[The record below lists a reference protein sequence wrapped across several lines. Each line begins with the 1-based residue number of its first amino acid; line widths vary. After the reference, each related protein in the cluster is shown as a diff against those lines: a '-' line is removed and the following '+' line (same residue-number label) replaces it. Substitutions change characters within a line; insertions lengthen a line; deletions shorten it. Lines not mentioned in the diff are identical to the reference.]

1 MRRKRNNN
9 ISRDKKN
16 VIIYCRVSSDE
27 QKKGSSLEVQEERLV
42 RECQRR
48 GYNII
53 DIPHWEDESGKTFVK
68 RPVITNILQYIKK
81 HSNEVDM
88 LLCLRW
94 NRFSRVVSQGTH
106 VVEDLKDNYGV
117 EVNAIEE
124 HIDYNSSSWPQLLG
138 VYIGQAQGD
147 NISRSKGT
155 KDGIHGTLE
164 KGKWPNKAPKGY
176 KNKHVTDENGFV
188 VDKYVDIDPGVGP
201 VIRKVFIEIAKGV
214 EAPCYIRR
222 KLCPNIP
229 ESTFLEMIRNPF
241 YKGKVFVPE
250 YNGKPEHYVKGIHTA
265 LIDEETFDKVQEIL
279 DGKKKHTP
287 KLTKPINPDLYL
299 RKFLVC
305 PICGHALTG
314 SESKGNGGKYAY
326 YHCCHDG
333 KHLRKRADEVNE
345 GFARYVSCLT
355 PNEEV
360 LSLYKE
366 VLTDVRNEQGRET
379 RNKVED
385 LQKEVRRVEDMLNTL
400 DDKLL
405 SGTISDA
412 NYNRISQR
420 YEKQISDLKQQ
431 IEVMKNP
438 NRNLIEPKLSYSISL
453 LDNME
458 GFFRDAPVKVKI
470 KLLGSIF
477 PEKIEF
483 DGKNYR
489 TNGYNKVLD
498 LIYKQTKKLRGLEK
512 ENEESFSTFPA
523 SVPRAG
529 VEPARVAPLV
539 FETSASTDSAIWACR
554 LRRCKDTGF
563 F

>member
-1 MRRKRNNN
+1 MKRNKKKEKE
-9 ISRDKKN
+9 RDTKN

-48 GYNII
+48 KYNII
-53 DIPHWEDESGKTFVK
+53 DIPHWEDESGKTFAK
-68 RPVITNILQYIKK
+68 RPVMSNILEYIKK
-81 HSNEVDM
+81 HSNDVDM

-94 NRFSRVVSQGTH
+94 NRFSRKLSQATNKID
-106 VVEDLKDNYGV
+106 ELREKYDV
-117 EVNAIEE
+117 EVNTIEE
-124 HIDYNSSSWPQLLG
+124 PINYDAALWTTQIGMYL
-138 VYIGQAQGD
+138 GQAESD
-147 NISRSKGT
+147 NLTRSKGT

-164 KGKWPNKAPKGY
+164 KGKWPNRAPRGY
-176 KNKHVTDENGFV
+176 KNVHVTDDNGFV
-188 VDKYVDIDPGVGP
+188 IDKLVEIDTDVSPI
-201 VIRKVFIEIAKGV
+201 IRKVFIEIAKGI

-222 KLCPNIP
+222 KLCPSIP
-229 ESTFLEMIRNPF
+229 ESSFLDMIRNPF
-241 YKGKVFVPE
+241 YKGYVFVPE
-250 YNGKPEHYVKGIHTA
+250 FKGIKEHLKKGVHKA
-265 LIDEETFDKVQEIL
+265 IIDEETFDKVQEIL
-279 DGKKKHTP
+279 DGKQKHNP
-287 KLTKPINPDLYL
+287 KLTKAVNPDLYL

-345 GFARYVSCLT
+345 GFARYVSGLT
-355 PNEEV
+355 PNDEV

-366 VLTDVRNEQGRET
+366 VLSDIRGEQCREA
-379 RNKVED
+379 RNKADD
-385 LQKEVRRVEDMLNTL
+385 LEKEVRRVEEMLNAL
-400 DDKLL
+400 DDKLC
-405 SGTISDA
+405 SGTISDE
-412 NYNRISQR
+412 NYSRISQR

-438 NRNLIEPKLSYSISL
+438 NRSLIEPKLSYSISL

-477 PEKIEF
+477 SEKIEF

-498 LIYKQTKKLRGLEK
+498 LIYQQTKELREPKKVDGER
-512 ENEESFSTFPA
+512 FSSFPA

-539 FETSASTDSAIWACR
+539 FETSASTDSAIWAFCG
-554 LRRCKDTGF
+554 CKDTTYF
-563 F
+563 

>member
-1 MRRKRNNN
+1 MRRKRNKNTT
-9 ISRDKKN
+9 RDKKN

-42 RECQRR
+42 RECERM

-53 DIPHWEDESGKTFVK
+53 DIPHWEDESGKTFAK
-68 RPVITNILQYIKK
+68 RPIITNILKYIKT

-94 NRFSRVVSQGTH
+94 NRFSRKLSQATNKID
-106 VVEDLKDNYGV
+106 ELREKYDV
-117 EVNAIEE
+117 EVNTIEE
-124 HIDYNSSSWPQLLG
+124 PINYDAALWTTQIGMYL
-138 VYIGQAQGD
+138 GQAESD
-147 NISRSKGT
+147 NLTRSKGT

-250 YNGKPEHYVKGIHTA
+250 YNGNPEHYVKGIHTA

-355 PNEEV
+355 LNEEV

-438 NRNLIEPKLSYSISL
+438 NRSLIEPKLSYSISL

-498 LIYKQTKKLRGLEK
+498 LIYQQAKELREPKQVDGER
-512 ENEESFSTFPA
+512 FSSLPA
-523 SVPRAG
+523 SVLRLGIEPRWIAT
-529 VEPARVAPLV
+529 LV
-539 FETSASTDSAIWACR
+539 FETRA
-554 LRRCKDTGF
+554 
-563 F
+563 

>member
-1 MRRKRNNN
+1 MRRKRNKNTT
-9 ISRDKKN
+9 RDKKN

-42 RECQRR
+42 RECERM

-53 DIPHWEDESGKTFVK
+53 DIPHWEDESGKTFAK
-68 RPVITNILQYIKK
+68 RPIITNILKYIKT

-94 NRFSRVVSQGTH
+94 NRFSRKLSQATNKID
-106 VVEDLKDNYGV
+106 ELREKYDV
-117 EVNAIEE
+117 EVNTIEE
-124 HIDYNSSSWPQLLG
+124 PINYDAALWTTQIGMYL
-138 VYIGQAQGD
+138 GQAESD
-147 NISRSKGT
+147 NLTRSKGT

-222 KLCPNIP
+222 KLCPNIL

-355 PNEEV
+355 LNEEV

-385 LQKEVRRVEDMLNTL
+385 LQKEVRRVEDMLITL

-438 NRNLIEPKLSYSISL
+438 NRSLIEPKLSYSISL

-458 GFFRDAPVKVKI
+458 GVFRDAPVKVKI

-498 LIYKQTKKLRGLEK
+498 LIYQQAKELREPKKVDGER
-512 ENEESFSTFPA
+512 FSSFPA
-523 SVPRAG
+523 SVPRPG
-529 VEPARVAPLV
+529 LEPGWVAPLV
-539 FETSASTDSAIWACR
+539 FETSASTDSAIWALR
-554 LRRCKDTGF
+554 LQRYE
-563 F
+563 